1 MQTGL
6 PSSLAQSG
14 QLASNASRSMSWA
27 AEKKLKAKKATRSV
41 KKRVMF
47 VEVQGKFQEERYKG
61 AVLSRCPAMLG
72 SSLNFGADFGF
83 DSKMTKSGKHVE
95 LLEMSLVNLKSS
107 VRNDNTSYALAA

>member
-1 MQTGL
+1 MEVLRGV
-6 PSSLAQSG
+6 PSCKRL
-14 QLASNASRSMSWA
+14 
-27 AEKKLKAKKATRSV
+27 V
-41 KKRVMF
+41 K
-47 VEVQGKFQEERYKG
+47 
-61 AVLSRCPAMLG
+61 PG